1 MEPSLFM
8 ALLTAS
14 FMVPMARLPFINPS
28 PGHKTMHARQAQG
41 KDARPG
47 ASMERTDVERT
58 GAERT
63 GAEKNRQGSRQ
74 MRIWARTR
82 GLPEGPTGL

>member
-1 MEPSLFM
+1 M

-41 KDARPG
+41 KDGPPQAPARKELTLREPALKEPALKEPAG
-47 ASMERTDVERT
+47 IAPDS
-58 GAERT
+58 
-63 GAEKNRQGSRQ
+63 
-74 MRIWARTR
+74 RIWARTR